1 MKHVY
6 LALNWL
12 FGILFIIVGI
22 VILIKSPLAGL
33 SLIGVSL
40 LLLPP
45 VKNFAYEKTNKT
57 FPTEV
62 KVVVIAILLIA
73 FAVFMGQSQ
82 EKLPQEQVIKQDKEL
97 AEKREEI
104 RQKDID
110 YFNANREEIVL
121 SAKKALLS
129 KEYQLVISQSTRYLV
144 SNDTELKKVH
154 SSAKTEILLAELRS
168 IPVKEYEKNKILYQ
182 QLVQLH
188 PENNKYKSKV
198 NFYENKIIEKKQKHL
213 AVKERKKRIENQFS
227 SWDGSHRN
235 LERFIKKAMNDP
247 ESYEHDETSYWDK
260 GSYLIVKTTYR
271 GKNAFGGIVR
281 NFVKAK
287 VSIDGQILQIIDQT

>member
-82 EKLPQEQVIKQDKEL
+82 EKADQELGIKQEKEL
-97 AEKREEI
+97 TNKAEKI
-104 RQKDID
+104 RQKNID
-110 YFNANREEIVL
+110 YFNANREEIML
-121 SAKKALLS
+121 IAKQALLS
-129 KEYQLVISQSTRYLV
+129 NEYQLVISSSTRYLV
-144 SNDTELKKVH
+144 SNDPELKKIH
-154 SSAKTEILLAELRS
+154 SSAKTKVLLAELES
-168 IPVKEYEKNKILYQ
+168 VSEKNYRKNDRLYR
-182 QLVQLH
+182 QLTLLH
-188 PENNKYKSKV
+188 PDDDGYRLKSAFYKRQVAQGRTVASD
-198 NFYENKIIEKKQKHL
+198 
-213 AVKERKKRIENQFS
+213 AKERQVMIDRQFS
-227 SWDGSHRN
+227 NWNGSHRN
-235 LERFIKKAMNDP
+235 LERMIKKAMNDP
-247 ESYEHDETSYWDK
+247 ESYVHDETSYLDK
-260 GSYLIVKTTYR
+260 GNYLIVKTTYR

-281 NFVKAK
+281 NVVKAK
-287 VSIDGQILQIIDQT
+287 ISLDGEILQIIDQT